1 MIGVEIVEKRQN
13 SPGPGAHDVSKAE
26 ISKYK
31 SPEWVYIINSFHV
44 IFIIA
49 IELVNLK
56 DKVLVKIK
64 DLVQDNMILINR

>member
-31 SPEWVYIINSFHV
+31 SPEWV
-44 IFIIA
+44 
-49 IELVNLK
+49 
-56 DKVLVKIK
+56 
-64 DLVQDNMILINR
+64 